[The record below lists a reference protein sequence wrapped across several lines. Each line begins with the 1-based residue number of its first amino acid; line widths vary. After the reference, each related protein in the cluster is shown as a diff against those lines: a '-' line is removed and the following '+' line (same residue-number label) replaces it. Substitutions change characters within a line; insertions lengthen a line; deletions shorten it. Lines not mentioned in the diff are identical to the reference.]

1 MKLFLKE
8 QGMRIDLPYGELD
21 VSGNEEYGFRP
32 FQLMVASIA
41 GCSASVYR
49 KILDKQKID
58 YEDLIINAE
67 VERNEMEANRIESI
81 HLEFVVKGRY
91 LDEGKLYKNLEVA
104 RKNCSMIRSV
114 ENSINIKESLECIEI
129 NS

>member
-1 MKLFLKE
+1 
-8 QGMRIDLPYGELD
+8 MRIDLPYGELD